1 MYESNAQQGYHS
13 SIGAVGR
20 WINRVFQI
28 KALNADFLNTGFFNL
43 IPDGVQNVI
52 FDLDGTLID
61 SAPGI
66 VSSCE
71 YAFEACNLV
80 PINPIDSSIVGP
92 PLRET
97 MIRLLGRDDDE
108 QATALVEKFKDHYD
122 SEGLKFTSPFPQV
135 EAMLSSLYLT
145 KHLLYIVTNKRQKPT
160 QAILGHLNWTRFF
173 RNVYSIDSF
182 GVMIGSKSE
191 LLNKLICDAGLD
203 RLDCVYIGDRTED
216 AEAAGENNVG
226 FVLACWS

>member
-1 MYESNAQQGYHS
+1 M
-13 SIGAVGR
+13 
-20 WINRVFQI
+20 
-28 KALNADFLNTGFFNL
+28 

-108 QATALVEKFKDHYD
+108 QVIELVGKFKDHYD
-122 SEGLKFTSPFPQV
+122 TEGLKFTVAFPQV
-135 EAMLSSLYLT
+135 EELLSFLYLN
-145 KHLLYIVTNKRQKPT
+145 KYLLYIVTNKRQKPT
-160 QAILGHLNWTRFF
+160 QAILEHLNWTGFF
-173 RNVYSIDSF
+173 RDVYSIDTF
-182 GVMIGSKSE
+182 GAMIGNKPE

-203 RLDCVYIGDRTED
+203 RRDSVYIGDRTED
-216 AEAAGENNVG
+216 AEAARENNVG